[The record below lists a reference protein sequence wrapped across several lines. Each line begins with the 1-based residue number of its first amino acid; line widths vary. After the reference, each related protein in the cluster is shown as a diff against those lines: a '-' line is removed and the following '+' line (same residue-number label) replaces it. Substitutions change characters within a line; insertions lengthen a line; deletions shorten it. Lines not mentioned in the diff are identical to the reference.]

1 MSNVLPLWF
10 NRSSQFLN
18 TYKTTPFV
26 NKRAY
31 YYYKFFLRQPCLK
44 ANWNLKK
51 SQKPCWR
58 TEFTTQ
64 WLKTFSCRSHDSR
77 FALRRLTVYC
87 SPRFA
92 LSGLLSSKFTNVK
105 SCFFFFLFFFFSTF
119 FNFFRFLFVYKNSYN
134 WQIQKKRIHLF
145 QAQFN
150 EIILGFI
157 DNMVDFKAA
166 ERASCLKFVNLLKID
181 DWDENASVLN
191 NNKSQKSLWNSR
203 KYRKNDSTVKFW
215 SLTWRMTSRK

>member
-150 EIILGFI
+150 EIILRFI
-157 DNMVDFKAA
+157 DNMADFRLTEQKEAKEFMKFKKLSK
-166 ERASCLKFVNLLKID
+166 ERFERQILISNVPF
-181 DWDENASVLN
+181 
-191 NNKSQKSLWNSR
+191 
-203 KYRKNDSTVKFW
+203 F
-215 SLTWRMTSRK
+215 